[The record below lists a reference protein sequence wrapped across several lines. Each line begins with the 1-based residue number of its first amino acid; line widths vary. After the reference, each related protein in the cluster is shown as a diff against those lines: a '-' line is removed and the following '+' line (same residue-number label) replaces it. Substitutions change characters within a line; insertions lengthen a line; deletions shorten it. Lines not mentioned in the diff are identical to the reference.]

1 MLSLTTL
8 QTPQWDRGTLSFV
21 SPIPQYL
28 LVSEEEEELR
38 LQYEQL
44 LDGTRFVGW
53 LVSADGSKLLLAA
66 RLDPPLEDLTA
77 RRVVVNEFEALLRSA
92 APPDISLHF
101 SGVSIVE
108 LAYEQQVLNDQLLAT
123 AITSFA
129 LMLLLFWTFG
139 NLASVLICLAPVTL
153 AIPATLGL
161 MGWLGQPVTIINTA
175 IPAIILAIGVADAV
189 HMLTAWLEARGGGA
203 DKAAATRSML
213 STTGKACFF
222 TTVTTM
228 GGFAALLSAELES
241 VGSFGLSVAIGIF
254 VAWLTN
260 QVLLPWLLRRVDAGR
275 GFPGGVV
282 NRYADKVI
290 NLSIHH
296 SIGHPRSVVVA
307 GLLFAVACS
316 FMIPKVDIDQY
327 FNESYRLPIQLAAP
341 RRCLNATSVDSLDP
355 RSAFVGRT
363 VAR

>member
-1 MLSLTTL
+1 
-8 QTPQWDRGTLSFV
+8 
-21 SPIPQYL
+21 
-28 LVSEEEEELR
+28 
-38 LQYEQL
+38 
-44 LDGTRFVGW
+44 
-53 LVSADGSKLLLAA
+53 
-66 RLDPPLEDLTA
+66 
-77 RRVVVNEFEALLRSA
+77 
-92 APPDISLHF
+92 
-101 SGVSIVE
+101 
-108 LAYEQQVLNDQLLAT
+108 
-123 AITSFA
+123 
-129 LMLLLFWTFG
+129 
-139 NLASVLICLAPVTL
+139 
-153 AIPATLGL
+153 
-161 MGWLGQPVTIINTA
+161 
-175 IPAIILAIGVADAV
+175 
-189 HMLTAWLEARGGGA
+189 
-203 DKAAATRSML
+203 ML